1 MPAVT
6 LDTNIFISAFEY
18 TGKPRTLVQIA
29 LDGEINVA
37 ISQPIIDETL
47 RVLRDK
53 FGWSEDDLQGARNT
67 FDACTHKVTP
77 TQTLEVV
84 TEDPSDNRI
93 LECAVEAG
101 SEFIVTGDKDLLRRG
116 PIWRGIRILKVS
128 EFLDIMT
135 ERRRAR

>member
-1 MPAVT
+1 VPAVT
-6 LDTNIFISAFEY
+6 IDTNIFISAFEY
-18 TGKPRTLVQIA
+18 AGKPRALVQMA

-53 FGWSEDDLQGARNT
+53 FGWFSDDLQGARNT

-77 TQTLEVV
+77 TQTLDVV

-116 PIWRGIRILKVS
+116 PVWRGIRIMKVA

-135 ERRRAR
+135 ERRRAQ